1 MTQPVLPEKNWLIR
15 YAELLG
21 GWVKRANI
29 QQDAEDAV
37 QDAALKML
45 EMGQGVPRNPT
56 HYFHRIV
63 MNQSVSIF
71 RSEQVRQAQNVD
83 DLAEDAVPTS
93 ASAEEHYEAN
103 ELMRAMQQ
111 ALALLPDSCQ
121 EAFRLR
127 QIEGLSNSEIA
138 QKMGVSLNM
147 VERYMMRTIRHLQ
160 DHL

>member
-1 MTQPVLPEKNWLIR
+1 MTQPVVPEKNWLLR

-45 EMGQGVPRNPT
+45 EMGSVTPRNST

-63 MNQSVSIF
+63 MNQSVSIY
-71 RSEQVRQAQNVD
+71 RSEQVRQAQSVD
-83 DLAEDAVPTS
+83 DLAEEAVPTS
-93 ASAEEHYEAN
+93 ASAQEHFEAG
-103 ELMRAMQQ
+103 ELMRTMQR
-111 ALALLPDSCQ
+111 ALALLPESCQ

-127 QIEGLSNSEIA
+127 QIEGLSNIEIA